1 MHIIHSGHLNVHS
14 GGPALS
20 TWLTIKGL
28 REKGVDTDIVMPPI
42 DPGDQLIDK
51 AAKPIYYRQ
60 PKYGTLAYVPKYDET
75 VKSIGDAD
83 LYHVQGVWML
93 HGTQLARY
101 AMKHRKPYVVTLR
114 GMFYPQALAHKRLLK
129 MIMRR
134 LYQDHTLCNAAAVQA
149 TCIEE
154 MEHYRA
160 LGFKN
165 PVAVIPNPI
174 ETEGLIDR
182 PIPEKPQFRIGYL
195 GRVHPRKRIERLI
208 YAMADLR
215 EKLPDDAELL
225 IIGGG
230 DNSYEKFLHDE
241 VCRLNLSNVKFAGF
255 LTGKEK
261 DAAIDSLSILVVPS
275 DYENF
280 GNIVTEALVH
290 GVPVIASTGM
300 PWQEL
305 PKHNCGWWISNDQNS
320 INQTILSAYMLG
332 ENKLKTMGENG
343 RELIRRNYSVEAL
356 GTKMK
361 NLYEWILGIAPKPEF
376 VFI

>member
-1 MHIIHSGHLNVHS
+1 M
-14 GGPALS
+14 
-20 TWLTIKGL
+20 
-28 REKGVDTDIVMPPI
+28 
-42 DPGDQLIDK
+42 
-51 AAKPIYYRQ
+51 
-60 PKYGTLAYVPKYDET
+60 
-75 VKSIGDAD
+75 
-83 LYHVQGVWML
+83 
-93 HGTQLARY
+93 
-101 AMKHRKPYVVTLR
+101 
-114 GMFYPQALAHKRLLK
+114 
-129 MIMRR
+129 
-134 LYQDHTLCNAAAVQA
+134 
-149 TCIEE
+149 
-154 MEHYRA
+154 
-160 LGFKN
+160 
-165 PVAVIPNPI
+165 
-174 ETEGLIDR
+174 
-182 PIPEKPQFRIGYL
+182 
-195 GRVHPRKRIERLI
+195 
-208 YAMADLR
+208 
-215 EKLPDDAELL
+215 
-225 IIGGG
+225 
-230 DNSYEKFLHDE
+230 
-241 VCRLNLSNVKFAGF
+241 NLSNVKFAGF

-332 ENKLKTMGENG
+332 EDKLKTMGENG

>member
-1 MHIIHSGHLNVHS
+1 MKVIHSGSCNVLA

-28 REKGVDTDIVMPPI
+28 RNSGVTAESVMEPVKS
-42 DPGDQLIDK
+42 GKLISENLNPFYSASSK
-51 AAKPIYYRQ
+51 FGAI
-60 PKYGTLAYVPKYDET
+60 AYVPGFKEVLDE
-75 VKSIGDAD
+75 IGEAD
-83 LYHVQGVWML
+83 IYHVQGVWML

-101 AMKHRKPYVVTLR
+101 AIKHRKPYVVTLR

-129 MIMRR
+129 KILRR
-134 LYQDHTLCNAAAVQA
+134 LYQDHTLSNAAAIQV

-174 ETEGLIDR
+174 ETGRLIDR
-182 PIPEKPQFRIGYL
+182 PIPEKPKFRIGYL

-208 YAMADLR
+208 YAMAELK
-215 EKLPDDAELL
+215 EKLPADAELL
-225 IIGGG
+225 IIGSG
-230 DNSYEKFLHDE
+230 DETYEKFLYQE
-241 VCRLNLSNVKFAGF
+241 VGRLNLSNVRFAGF

-261 DAAIDSLSILVVPS
+261 DTAIDSLSILVVPS

-290 GVPVIASTGM
+290 GVPVIASKGM

-305 PKHNCGWWISNDQNS
+305 REYNCGWWISNDQES
-320 INQTILSAYMLG
+320 IDQAILNAYMLG
-332 ENKLKTMGENG
+332 KERLRDMGKNG
-343 RELIRRNYSVEAL
+343 IDLIRRNYSVNSL
-356 GTKMK
+356 GLKMV
-361 NLYEWILGIAPKPEF
+361 NLYRWILGDAEQPDF
-376 VFI
+376 VYTL